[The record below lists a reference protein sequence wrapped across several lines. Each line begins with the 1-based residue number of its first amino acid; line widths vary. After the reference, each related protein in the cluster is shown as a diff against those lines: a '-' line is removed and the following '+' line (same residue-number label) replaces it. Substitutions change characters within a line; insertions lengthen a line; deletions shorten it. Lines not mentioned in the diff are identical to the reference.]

1 MCTGHHRDRVQLVI
15 TLCTSLHPCFSRHFR
30 ALYSAGST
38 DRFIWWLSA
47 IHSATPKPGVLLSS
61 MLPTADE
68 SLPAATNE
76 WNASIDGILCT
87 RRQPRQ
93 SEKCD
98 TGLHPWIAIPQTCK
112 SWSQARSHSGA
123 SQRGICMFAVVVVV
137 VFAVACS
144 RCRCVSV
151 RRNGGFDVVWM
162 FVQRK
167 ARNFPKRVHYTPKQV
182 VCQRVRQAS

>member
-1 MCTGHHRDRVQLVI
+1 MQLVI

-30 ALYSAGST
+30 VLYSPGST
-38 DRFIWWLSA
+38 DRFNWCLSGVQ
-47 IHSATPKPGVLLSS
+47 SATRKPCVLLSS

-76 WNASIDGILCT
+76 WIASIDGILCT

-93 SEKCD
+93 SEKCG
-98 TGLHPWIAIPQTCK
+98 TGLHPWIAISQTCK

-123 SQRGICMFAVVVVV
+123 SQRGIGVFAVVVVV
-137 VFAVACS
+137 VVAVAFS
-144 RCRCVSV
+144 RWRCICV

-162 FVQRK
+162 FV
-167 ARNFPKRVHYTPKQV
+167 
-182 VCQRVRQAS
+182 